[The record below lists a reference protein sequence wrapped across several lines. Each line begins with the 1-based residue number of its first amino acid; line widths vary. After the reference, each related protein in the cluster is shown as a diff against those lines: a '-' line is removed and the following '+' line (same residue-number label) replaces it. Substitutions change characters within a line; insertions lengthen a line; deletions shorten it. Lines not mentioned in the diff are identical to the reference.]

1 MDKHDR
7 AVDREMLLA
16 EFAALRAEILH
27 RSNLSWSIFALQ
39 LTAAGVVF
47 SFALSNPSHT
57 GFLLI
62 LPVIS
67 YALAGRY
74 VSQSIATR
82 TLGAYIREVLEVR
95 ANGALHWETWNSTRT
110 RGELRVL
117 NWVNPYLLVFPGP
130 AVIALAW
137 VGPYVWESHTSV
149 GKRILIVIVW
159 FVGIIVTALSTQ
171 MIARSQSRFWRRPW
185 RTAGNGLLP
194 SRHGPLR
201 GAEPGGTA
209 ALHADK
215 NAGSDPR
222 RS

>member
-7 AVDREMLLA
+7 ALDREMLLA

-27 RSNLSWSIFALQ
+27 RSSLSWNIFALQ

-74 VSQSIATR
+74 VSQSVATR
-82 TLGAYIREVLEVR
+82 TIGTYIREVLEVR
-95 ANGALHWETWNSTRT
+95 AKGELHWETWNRART
-110 RGELRVL
+110 RAELRIL
-117 NWVNPYLLVFPGP
+117 NWVNPYFLVFPGT

-137 VGPYVWESHTSV
+137 VGPYVWEGHTSA
-149 GKRILIVIVW
+149 GKRALIVIIW
-159 FVGIIVTALSTQ
+159 FIGIAVTALSIQ
-171 MIARSQSRFWRRPW
+171 MIARIQARFWSRSW
-185 RTAGNGLLP
+185 RQSSN
-194 SRHGPLR
+194 
-201 GAEPGGTA
+201 
-209 ALHADK
+209 
-215 NAGSDPR
+215 
-222 RS
+222 